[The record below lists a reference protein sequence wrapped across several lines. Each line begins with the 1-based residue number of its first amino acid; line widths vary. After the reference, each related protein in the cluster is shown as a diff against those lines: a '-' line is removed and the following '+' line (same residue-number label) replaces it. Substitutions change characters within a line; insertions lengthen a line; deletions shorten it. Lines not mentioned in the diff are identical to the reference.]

1 MASPKQERNNK
12 IGARVA
18 AALNAR
24 HFDAQYCETA
34 ADAVA
39 AAIALIP
46 KGASVTF
53 GGSVTIRESGL
64 VAALKTGEWRVYDRD
79 DIPRE
84 ERAAFTEAHW
94 FSDFYLS
101 SANALSEDG
110 VIYNMDGAGNRVASL
125 IYGPREV
132 ILMIGV
138 NKIVRDEQAAIA
150 RVRGTA
156 SPINAQ
162 RFDINTPCKKTGSC
176 ADCKSPDCICCT
188 LTAMRL
194 CRPAGRIHVILF
206 GEEYGY

>member
-1 MASPKQERNNK
+1 MASPKQERNSK
-12 IGARVA
+12 IGARVV

-39 AAIALIP
+39 AALSLIP
-46 KGASVTF
+46 TGASVTF
-53 GGSVTIRESGL
+53 GGSMTIRDSGL
-64 VAALKTGEWRVYDRD
+64 VAALKAGDFHVYDRD
-79 DIPRE
+79 DVPRE
-84 ERAAFTEAHW
+84 ERAAFVEAHW
-94 FSDFYLS
+94 FSDFYLA

-110 VIYNMDGAGNRVASL
+110 VIYNMDGMGNRVASL

-138 NKIVRDEQAAIA
+138 NKIARDEQAAIA

-156 SPINAQ
+156 SPTNAQ

-176 ADCKSPDCICCT
+176 ADCKSPDSICCT